1 MKRLLAYLF
10 IVLGLGLTFS
20 VNSKETNATL
30 RVPTVEKCESFDKGD
45 TNWYYNNCD
54 QLSSQDNNVTL
65 KSAINISKKDK
76 KPLEDYNYSGTFLWN
91 YSFLIDDLRGR
102 GPVYYI
108 FNIDQYYR
116 LDKYFNVLS
125 KGTFTEKK
133 KIFKLKENKLNF
145 YWKVSIPDKI
155 IDIKSK
161 YYDYKGY
168 RRYQIRETTET
179 QKELIKNSIIKFGK
193 NEYAKV
199 DSNKDGNLKSG
210 IQINKDK
217 KITYLKIGEKD
228 KAMSGYGL
236 GYFYNKA
243 HKINDLRGD
252 GAVYYKFDVKTGNAG
267 LYYRLNQDHKVISKG
282 NFQYNKK
289 KKAFEL
295 NEDGEIFLWRV
306 SMDYEIVDI
315 NSKVYDYKGYRRFQ
329 YVEAEDNAQN
339 KIYSSIKNFEEGKYV
354 EVGSGKSDNS
364 SFGYKIAKK
373 YDESD
378 DNLNKLWNL
387 ILENKDI
394 KKKYLKYSKK
404 KATFKGKPIKAIGL
418 AVFIDYKKELSILT
432 MDKNVK
438 QISSP
443 IAWGWEYSHKDP
455 AKIKDFIT
463 DKTAFSGFEAIRNC
477 YKSVR
482 KKKLSFRDGECIL
495 VDVRR
500 ITNDSQYP
508 VISYNYLIEAK
519 KNRILLA
526 KESVKSKQQIADE
539 KKEEEKKKKTL
550 MLAQKK
556 AKEETKKQEKI
567 LAKQKKEEEIRKK
580 KFLLAQKKA
589 EEETKKQEL
598 LLLQKKTE
606 EEKKKQELL
615 ITQKKAEEEKKKKE
629 LLLAQKKAEEER
641 KKQEF
646 ILAQKKAEEEKKKQ
660 ELLLAEEKA
669 KEEKKKQE
677 LIAKLKEQEQKKIN
691 ELELAKK
698 EAEKEFEKKK
708 NELNIDQDS
717 PEIIVAEA
725 ITVNSQVYKLKGKV
739 VDTSDFFLEIDGQ
752 PIKLNKNGEF
762 VFEGFVIDENEGEEL
777 TLVAV
782 DRWNNVSERSVKIN
796 VEIKE
801 QQIVKTYEKLLPNKI
816 KATEDDNKIA
826 LVIGVEKYENLT
838 NLDAIYAN
846 RDAKAFRA
854 YANRAFG
861 IPMKNIKVLI
871 DKEASRSE
879 IIKATKL
886 WLPQVAKGGGKEIYI
901 FFAGHGLA
909 SDDGENLFLLPQDGD
924 SLLLEDTAISRL
936 EIFNQVAK
944 LDPKSV
950 TIFFDTCYSGQT
962 RSEETLIAGLR
973 PIRLIAEE
981 KEVPDN
987 FTIFSASNLTQTS
1000 GSIDE
1005 ARHGIFSYYLMKGLE
1020 GNADSNLD
1028 NSITNGEL
1036 ITYLKENVGQ
1046 EAFAKNRQQE
1056 PMLNGNPDYVLLKY

>member
-10 IVLGLGLTFS
+10 IVLGLGLTFNVS
-20 VNSKETNATL
+20 SKETNVTL
-30 RVPTVEKCESFDKGD
+30 RVPTVEKCESFDRGD

-54 QLSSQDNNVTL
+54 QLNSQDNNVTL

-145 YWKVSIPDKI
+145 YWKISIPDKI

-168 RRYQIRETTET
+168 RRYQIRETTEK
-179 QKELIKNSIIKFGK
+179 QKKLIKNSIIKFGK

-210 IQINKDK
+210 IEINKDK
-217 KITYLKIGEKD
+217 KINYLKINEKD
-228 KAMSGYGL
+228 KAMSGYDL
-236 GYFYNKA
+236 GFFYMKA

-252 GAVYYKFDVKTGNAG
+252 GLVYYKFEVKTGNAG
-267 LYYRLNQDHKVISKG
+267 LYYRLNQNHEVISKG
-282 NFQYNKK
+282 SFQYNKK

-295 NEDGEIFLWRV
+295 KEGKEIFFWKV
-306 SMDYEIVDI
+306 STDSEIVDI
-315 NSKVYDYKGYRRFQ
+315 NSKFYEYKGYRRYQ
-329 YVEAEDNAQN
+329 YLEAEDNVQN
-339 KIYSSIKNFEEGKYV
+339 KIYSSIKSFEDGKYV
-354 EVGSGKSDNS
+354 KVGSNENSKS
-364 SFGYKIAKK
+364 SFGYEVAKK
-373 YDESD
+373 YDDSD

-387 ILENKDI
+387 ILKDKDI
-394 KKKYLKYSKK
+394 RKKYLKYSKK
-404 KATFKGKPIKAIGL
+404 KAKFKGKLIKSMGL
-418 AVFIDYKKELSILT
+418 AVFIDYKKELSIIT
-432 MDKNVK
+432 RDKNIN
-438 QISSP
+438 QLSSP
-443 IAWGWEYSHKDP
+443 IAWGWEYSYKDQ
-455 AKIKDFIT
+455 IDLN
-463 DKTAFSGFEAIRNC
+463 GFEAIRNC
-477 YKSVR
+477 YKDVR
-482 KKKLSFRDGECIL
+482 KKKLSLRDGKCML
-495 VDVRR
+495 VDFRR
-500 ITNDSQYP
+500 ITGDGQYP
-508 VISYNYLIEAK
+508 VTWKNYLIENK
-519 KNRILLA
+519 KNKLLLA
-526 KESVKSKQQIADE
+526 KEVEKSKQQIANE

-550 MLAQKK
+550 K
-556 AKEETKKQEKI
+556 
-567 LAKQKKEEEIRKK
+567 
-580 KFLLAQKKA
+580 LAQKKA
-589 EEETKKQEL
+589 EKERKQQEKILVKRKKEEEKRQKEL
-598 LLLQKKTE
+598 LLAQKKKD
-606 EEKKKQELL
+606 EKKKQ
-615 ITQKKAEEEKKKKE
+615 E

-677 LIAKLKEQEQKKIN
+677 LIVKLKEQEQKKIN

-782 DRWNNVSERSVKIN
+782 DRWNNVSERNVKIN

-962 RSEETLIAGLR
+962 RSEKTLIAGLR

-1056 PMLNGNPDYVLLKY
+1056 PMHNGNPDYVLLKY

>member
-1 MKRLLAYLF
+1 MKKK
-10 IVLGLGLTFS
+10 I
-20 VNSKETNATL
+20 
-30 RVPTVEKCESFDKGD
+30 
-45 TNWYYNNCD
+45 
-54 QLSSQDNNVTL
+54 
-65 KSAINISKKDK
+65 IKDK
-76 KPLEDYNYSGTFLWN
+76 VRYTDKKMLGAFLESNEII
-91 YSFLIDDLRGR
+91 IDDLRGD
-102 GPVYYI
+102 GKIYYQ
-108 FNIDQYYR
+108 FEN
-116 LDKYFNVLS
+116 DKYVRLENSGKIISEGKYKVLNS
-125 KGTFTEKK
+125 GTIRLTEDKTK
-133 KIFKLKENKLNF
+133 FSWKLS
-145 YWKVSIPDKI
+145 VSDGV

-161 YYDYKGY
+161 VYPYD
-168 RRYQIRETTET
+168 
-179 QKELIKNSIIKFGK
+179 
-193 NEYAKV
+193 
-199 DSNKDGNLKSG
+199 
-210 IQINKDK
+210 
-217 KITYLKIGEKD
+217 
-228 KAMSGYGL
+228 
-236 GYFYNKA
+236 
-243 HKINDLRGD
+243 
-252 GAVYYKFDVKTGNAG
+252 
-267 LYYRLNQDHKVISKG
+267 
-282 NFQYNKK
+282 
-289 KKAFEL
+289 
-295 NEDGEIFLWRV
+295 
-306 SMDYEIVDI
+306 
-315 NSKVYDYKGYRRFQ
+315 GYRRFGF
-329 YVEAEDNAQN
+329 DF
-339 KIYSSIKNFEEGKYV
+339 IYK
-354 EVGSGKSDNS
+354 
-364 SFGYKIAKK
+364 KIAK
-373 YDESD
+373 E
-378 DNLNKLWNL
+378 NRENKNQLAKTDLENNKTINP
-387 ILENKDI
+387 ILETEED
-394 KKKYLKYSKK
+394 KK
-404 KATFKGKPIKAIGL
+404 
-418 AVFIDYKKELSILT
+418 VKEL
-432 MDKNVK
+432 
-438 QISSP
+438 Q
-443 IAWGWEYSHKDP
+443 
-455 AKIKDFIT
+455 
-463 DKTAFSGFEAIRNC
+463 
-477 YKSVR
+477 
-482 KKKLSFRDGECIL
+482 
-495 VDVRR
+495 
-500 ITNDSQYP
+500 
-508 VISYNYLIEAK
+508 
-519 KNRILLA
+519 
-526 KESVKSKQQIADE
+526 
-539 KKEEEKKKKTL
+539 
-550 MLAQKK
+550 LAQ
-556 AKEETKKQEKI
+556 E
-567 LAKQKKEEEIRKK
+567 
-580 KFLLAQKKA
+580 KA
-589 EEETKKQEL
+589 EEERKKQEL
-598 LLLQKKTE
+598 IL
-606 EEKKKQELL
+606 
-615 ITQKKAEEEKKKKE
+615 AE
-629 LLLAQKKAEEER
+629 KKAEEER
-641 KKQEF
+641 KKQEL
-646 ILAQKKAEEEKKKQ
+646 IAQKKAEEESKKQKELAKKKAEEEEKIQ
-660 ELLLAEEKA
+660 KLLAEQKKK
-669 KEEKKKQE
+669 KEE
-677 LIAKLKEQEQKKIN
+677 LLAKLRAEEEAEIKK
-691 ELELAKK
+691 LELAKI

-782 DRWNNVSERSVKIN
+782 DRWNNVSERNVKIN

-879 IIKATKL
+879 IIKAIKL